1 MSPDLLEERL
11 SRLPRGW
18 RVAPFEQLP
27 GVQHIRYGITRPGA
41 HEDDGVG
48 LVRASDIQE
57 GRLHSEEPRR
67 ISPRTHEAHARSEV
81 RVGDLLVVLVGR
93 VGEAALVTEEYH
105 GWNIARTV
113 AVIRTTGPD
122 EAAWLRLW
130 LSSSYVRDWCAR
142 RATGSTLQRTLN
154 LKDLRGLPVP
164 LPTAEARTALLRTVR
179 AVEEK
184 TEVNR
189 RIAEC
194 AMSLTDS
201 LFAVEVKDRATW
213 PEQSFGAL
221 THLRMG
227 HQSRPRED
235 SPHPSTPFA
244 EGGMPFLSPAD
255 VLRKGLPYVSGTD
268 IWMVSPDEEAVSNP
282 QSLLLAARE
291 DGVHAV
297 LNEVPVVPGRGV
309 LALHA
314 ETLAD
319 TYWLLH
325 EVRFRSRE
333 LTAAAQGPGGRE
345 LSRKALAATVLHW
358 PPLSVRERFAQVAG
372 RLHTRAKDALA
383 ENVLLSELRGSLLD
397 RFLDGAIGGE
407 SVRTQ
412 GHAPVSADGEDA
424 TYGDM

>member
-1 MSPDLLEERL
+1 M
-11 SRLPRGW
+11 
-18 RVAPFEQLP
+18 EQLP
-27 GVQHIRYGITRPGA
+27 WVQHIRYGITRPGA

-105 GWNIARTV
+105 AWNVARTV
-113 AVIRTTGPD
+113 AVIRATGPD

-142 RATGSTLQRTLN
+142 RSTGSTLQRTLN

-184 TEVNR
+184 VEVNR

-194 AMSLTDS
+194 AMSLTDA
-201 LFAVEVKDRATW
+201 LFAVEVTDRAAW
-213 PEQSFGAL
+213 PERSFGSVA
-221 THLRMG
+221 HLRVG
-227 HQSRPRED
+227 HQSRPRLD
-235 SPHPSTPFA
+235 TALPSDPSA
-244 EGGMPFLSPAD
+244 EQETALVAPAD
-255 VLRKGLPYVSGTD
+255 VLGKVFPYVSRTGSYL
-268 IWMVSPDEEAVSNP
+268 VSPDEETVCDS

-291 DGVHAV
+291 DGVHV
-297 LNEVPVVPGRGV
+297 VVNEVPVVPGRGV
-309 LALHA
+309 LAMHA

-325 EVRFRSRE
+325 EVRFRSKE

-345 LSRKALAATVLHW
+345 LSRRSLAATVLHW
-358 PPLSVRERFAQVAG
+358 PSVSVRERFARATG
-372 RLHTRAKDALA
+372 ELHARARVALA
-383 ENVLLSELRGSLLD
+383 ENEVLDKLKGGLLD
-397 RFLDGAIGGE
+397 GFLDGAGGG
-407 SVRTQ
+407 R
-412 GHAPVSADGEDA
+412 
-424 TYGDM
+424 